1 LVAHFAAAQRSGAG
15 RSLPALRAYPV
26 GTGWTADYDERLFR
40 QELPMRLKAMLAT
53 AAMAMAF
60 AVPLHAANLRWAA
73 QNDILTLDPHSQN
86 HATTNAIL
94 MHAYEGLTRYNEK
107 YEVEPCLATKWTFIS
122 PTQVRFDLRR
132 GVRFHDG
139 TPFTAD
145 DVLFSFDRIRQPQG
159 TMAIYVTG
167 ISDIKKI
174 DDYTID
180 VILAAP
186 NPILLR
192 NIIDFRIMSKA
203 WAEKNKTTN
212 VQDYKAK
219 EENFASRN
227 VNGTGPYK
235 IVSWQPESRVAMVLN
250 EHWWDKPKGNITQV
264 LYTPIKSDSTRVSAL
279 LSGDVDMVTDVPT
292 QDIDKLRADKKL
304 KVMDGPE
311 VRTIFIALDQGS
323 NELKYSD
330 VKGKNPF
337 KDKRVRE
344 ALNLAVDREAIK
356 RSIMRGLSVPAA
368 IMVAPGVNGYST
380 DLDKPLKPDLDKAK
394 KLLSEAGYPQ
404 GFEFQLNC
412 PNNRYVNDEK
422 ICVALVSMW
431 AKIGINVKLN
441 AEGMATFI
449 QKVQNFDT
457 SAYLLG
463 WGVATYDGQYSLQS
477 LVRTRTSGADGNFNF
492 SKVSDA
498 KVDQLVDAMKTE
510 TDVAKRNGMIR
521 DALIRTRDEFLF
533 VPLHHQIRPWAMIQG
548 VTTVHRSDDRPEARF
563 TSIK

>member
-1 LVAHFAAAQRSGAG
+1 MNVKALLAAVLIGAAAA
-15 RSLPALRAYPV
+15 LPA
-26 GTGWTADYDERLFR
+26 
-40 QELPMRLKAMLAT
+40 QAT
-53 AAMAMAF
+53 S
-60 AVPLHAANLRWAA
+60 LRWAA

-94 MHAYEGLTRYNEK
+94 QHAYEGLTRYSAK
-107 YEVEPCLATKWTFIS
+107 YEVEPALATKWTFIS
-122 PTQVRFDLRR
+122 PTQVRFELRKN
-132 GVRFHDG
+132 VKFHDG
-139 TPFTAD
+139 SPFTAD
-145 DVLFSFDRIRQPQG
+145 DVVFSFGRIKQPQG
-159 TMAIYVTG
+159 TMQIYVTG
-167 ISDIKKI
+167 ISEVKKI
-174 DDYTID
+174 DDHTVD
-180 VILAAP
+180 LILGAP

-227 VNGTGPYK
+227 VNGTGAYR
-235 IVSWQPESRVAMVLN
+235 ILSWQPESRVAMAAN
-250 EHWWDKPKGNITQV
+250 EGWWDKKPGNVTQV

-292 QDIDKLRADKKL
+292 QDLDKLRADKSL
-304 KVMDGPE
+304 RIVDGPE

-323 NELKYSD
+323 NELKYSN

-344 ALNLAVDREAIK
+344 ALNIAIDREAIK

-368 IMVAPGVNGYST
+368 IMVAPGVNGY
-380 DLDKPLKPDLDKAK
+380 DAALDKPAKPDPERAK
-394 KLLSEAGYPQ
+394 KLLAEAGYPN

-431 AKIGINVKLN
+431 AKVGISVKLV
-441 AEGMATFI
+441 AESMATFI

-457 SAYLLG
+457 SAYMLG
-463 WGVATYDGQYSLQS
+463 WGVATYDGQYSIQS
-477 LVRTRTSGADGNFNF
+477 LIRTRTGGADGNFNF
-492 SKVSDA
+492 AKISDA
-498 KVDQLVDAMKTE
+498 KIDQLTDAMKTE
-510 TDVAKRNGMIR
+510 TDVAKRNAMIR
-521 DALIRTRDEFLF
+521 EALVRTRDEFLY
-533 VPLHHQIRPWAMIQG
+533 VPLHHQIRPWAMKAN

-563 TSIK
+563 TSLK